1 MEALIDRQFPV
12 PTDNQAPKV
21 LKPREE
27 AFDLPSPLVATQG
40 SRRTVDSQPRT
51 REGRMIGNRV
61 KTWTGDEKSLVTVRR
76 KDARMV
82 HFQPIGVS
90 GGLSGESIGRVDGQ
104 KR

>member
-1 MEALIDRQFPV
+1 
-12 PTDNQAPKV
+12 
-21 LKPREE
+21 
-27 AFDLPSPLVATQG
+27 
-40 SRRTVDSQPRT
+40 
-51 REGRMIGNRV
+51 MIGNRV

-90 GGLSGESIGRVDGQ
+90 GGLWGESIGRVDGQ